1 MSCLPNV
8 AQQVACFGVELSHRS
23 DVVLEARGNSTLLV
37 ADGNHLKV
45 YTFKGELVASFQD
58 HLQPIAAL
66 CVVSCL
72 NTRINTFP
80 VNRLAYKAWVVLTL
94 QDSFRVVTAS
104 RDLSLRVLTW
114 RNAPEHG
121 LTLESQYQLLGG
133 SFTRSRY
140 SVITRTNKWCSHV
153 LYFDRYFVNWLFS
166 YFFSL
171 SRGFTNVACDYSS
184 IVASVESLDGKDVLK
199 AYTFDFWNHQMYSDL
214 LHSLTRSMFSQ
225 RWSCIDETI
234 KNVFSNNS
242 KLLKGCNCLL
252 KA

>member
-8 AQQVACFGVELSHRS
+8 AQQVACFGVELSQRS

-58 HLQPIAAL
+58 HLQPISAL

-80 VNRLAYKAWVVLTL
+80 VNRLAYNAWVVLTL

-114 RNAPEHG
+114 RNDPEHG
-121 LTLESQYQLLGG
+121 LTLESQYHLLGG

-140 SVITRTNKWCSHV
+140 SGITRTDKWCSHV
-153 LYFDRYFVNWLFS
+153 LYFDRYFLLFFSVKRIHQRCLWLFQ
-166 YFFSL
+166 YCGLCGVIGWEGCFEGLYLWF
-171 SRGFTNVACDYSS
+171 
-184 IVASVESLDGKDVLK
+184 LK
-199 AYTFDFWNHQMYSDL
+199 SP
-214 LHSLTRSMFSQ
+214 
-225 RWSCIDETI
+225 
-234 KNVFSNNS
+234 NVFRSFA
-242 KLLKGCNCLL
+242 LTDQIHV
-252 KA
+252 